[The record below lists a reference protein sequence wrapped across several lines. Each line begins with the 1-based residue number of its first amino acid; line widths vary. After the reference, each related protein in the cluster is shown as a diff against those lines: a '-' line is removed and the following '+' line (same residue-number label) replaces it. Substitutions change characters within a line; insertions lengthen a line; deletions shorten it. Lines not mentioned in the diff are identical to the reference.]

1 MILPRWAELLL
12 KYYGRESLVFSFVT
26 RQSGRVRRGI
36 TPLTGALLDP
46 ASARRGTIGILWAMF
61 NVLLGK
67 VTVVNVRVL
76 GSGEAVAAGAGG
88 AQPGVSACKQLAHLH
103 SSVEMIYSPDWT
115 SYSVV
120 STILSVL
127 APRCSTRGL
136 STSCR
141 PGAGSSAPSALRAPL
156 HKTFKL
162 IKTTDRSITTCV
174 VGEEHAVRVVLAGG
188 LTVARLAQ
196 VLDMFYQRSFLVLA
210 QPARPELGAA
220 IPGLQTVI
228 ALVCSTIHSIYY
240 IEMDKLHKR
249 G

>member
-103 SSVEMIYSPDWT
+103 SSVEMVQSGLDKLR
-115 SYSVV
+115 
-120 STILSVL
+120 STRLSVL
-127 APRCSTRGL
+127 DPISQLGRR
-136 STSCR
+136 
-141 PGAGSSAPSALRAPL
+141 
-156 HKTFKL
+156 
-162 IKTTDRSITTCV
+162 V
-174 VGEEHAVRVVLAGG
+174 EHSWSVH
-188 LTVARLAQ
+188 Q
-196 VLDMFYQRSFLVLA
+196 
-210 QPARPELGAA
+210 
-220 IPGLQTVI
+220 LQTR
-228 ALVCSTIHSIYY
+228 C
-240 IEMDKLHKR
+240 R
-249 G
+249 

>member
-1 MILPRWAELLL
+1 MSGYWGPARQWQRGPGGPSRGSPPANSWRTCIAAWRW
-12 KYYGRESLVFSFVT
+12 
-26 RQSGRVRRGI
+26 
-36 TPLTGALLDP
+36 
-46 ASARRGTIGILWAMF
+46 
-61 NVLLGK
+61 
-67 VTVVNVRVL
+67 
-76 GSGEAVAAGAGG
+76 
-88 AQPGVSACKQLAHLH
+88 
-103 SSVEMIYSPDWT
+103 YSPDWT
-115 SYSVV
+115 SYSVPDCR
-120 STILSVL
+120 SWTRDRSL
-127 APRCSTRGL
+127 AGEWSTRGL

-220 IPGLQTVI
+220 IPGFQTVI